1 MSVRRAEPQRTT
13 HNLIAEVVVLPIVRV
28 AGALLGRP
36 GVVEDEERRHRS
48 ESVPLRVREEEEG
61 AVPPPALEVVGGGAG
76 GDGPNNFPVEEVIAY
91 TYDPATIYPD
101 GYVILAMLHSTHPAQ
116 LKTSILR

>member
-1 MSVRRAEPQRTT
+1 MCFLAGEDT
-13 HNLIAEVVVLPIVRV
+13 IVHYV
-28 AGALLGRP
+28 Y
-36 GVVEDEERRHRS
+36 
-48 ESVPLRVREEEEG
+48 EEEEG

-116 LKTSILR
+116 LKTLFRSKSILR